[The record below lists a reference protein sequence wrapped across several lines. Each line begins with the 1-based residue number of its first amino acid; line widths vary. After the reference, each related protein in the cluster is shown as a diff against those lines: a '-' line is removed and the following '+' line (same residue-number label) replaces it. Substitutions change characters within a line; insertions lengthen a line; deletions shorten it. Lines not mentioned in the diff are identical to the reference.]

1 MLTLPIASVH
11 IEPGKALE
19 GPIQREK
26 RNRGN
31 TAWLIRDTTTKSV
44 ILMQHLAAAAAWI
57 NRHNAQSRVEQV
69 TVRSLYEALYV
80 HSLPHKWRY
89 HVSRWP
95 LDGAHSALEHER
107 AKDAQSVIVLSI
119 ERD

>member
-1 MLTLPIASVH
+1 MPSLDA
-11 IEPGKALE
+11 
-19 GPIQREK
+19 
-26 RNRGN
+26 RGV
-31 TAWLIRDTTTKSV
+31 ACDV
-44 ILMQHLAAAAAWI
+44 VCAVGA
-57 NRHNAQSRVEQV
+57 QV
-69 TVRSLYEALYV
+69 TVRGLYEALSV

-95 LDGAHSALEHER
+95 LDGAHTALEHER